1 MCLESN
7 FDVEIISVVC
17 CSLSPY
23 SFDVSPSCSDSPQV
37 THDSVPIGA
46 IPLLATASHDYQ
58 EALSR
63 TVSAANLAYREFLQ
77 SDEGRGFNGTVNLI
91 GASQSNQSFC
101 GGVGGGVDIRLMI
114 VALTAVSLSR
124 FQNTNNPGRPR
135 ICNKKFKFRVI

>member
-1 MCLESN
+1 MERNFESSRL
-7 FDVEIISVVC
+7 SVVC

-46 IPLLATASHDYQ
+46 IPLLATASHEYQ

-91 GASQSNQSFC
+91 GAAESLQSFS
-101 GGVGGGVDIRLMI
+101 GVRGVLILDY
-114 VALTAVSLSR
+114 
-124 FQNTNNPGRPR
+124 
-135 ICNKKFKFRVI
+135 